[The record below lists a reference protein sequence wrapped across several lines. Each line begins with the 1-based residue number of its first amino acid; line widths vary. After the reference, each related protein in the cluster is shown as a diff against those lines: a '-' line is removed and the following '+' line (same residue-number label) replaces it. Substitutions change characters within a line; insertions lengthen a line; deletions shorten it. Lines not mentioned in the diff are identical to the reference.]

1 MNEEKGKVL
10 WIVPV
15 LVVVVILGA
24 YFFNWE
30 IGARLHPEHTTS
42 DMAELS
48 KMISD
53 QIDAGETGGVF
64 YLSDINID
72 DIMNINDYI
81 ISLNGSVDQYIVLYK
96 RSNKLKVQF
105 KYDISDNYYAYQKYK
120 NNMDIPAD
128 RPAAQ
133 KLYEQMSVVINQVI
147 KPGMTDYEKE
157 LAIHDY
163 IVTHCEYGYTD
174 GANEYAFRAYGV
186 LVHGKAVC
194 NGYAEAMTLLLNCVD
209 VENEIMT
216 GYADGELHA
225 WNRVKLDGKW
235 YQVDATWDDPIPDR
249 IGYAG
254 HIYMN
259 VTDDIMDDMHEWNK
273 EDYEPCD
280 SMDYNY
286 FKLNNMIGNYDEFK
300 SKVEFMAMRDRNAI
314 IEYVLT
320 DYNANTYDMSQIANV
335 DGVYG
340 FTYIPENY
348 GPYEVMTI
356 NLNKR

>member
-1 MNEEKGKVL
+1 MNDDNSKVY
-10 WIVPV
+10 WIIPI
-15 LVVVVILGA
+15 LVVAIIFIA
-24 YFFNWE
+24 YMYSWR
-30 IGARLHPEHTTS
+30 IGAHFHPEQTTS

-53 QIDAGETGGVF
+53 QIDAGETSGVF
-64 YLSDINID
+64 YLSDISVD
-72 DIMNINDYI
+72 DIADINDYI
-81 ISLNGSVDQYIVLYK
+81 VSLNGSVNKYSILEK
-96 RSNKLKVQF
+96 RKNKLKIKF
-105 KYDISDNYYAYQKYK
+105 IYEISDNYYAYQKYI
-120 NNMDIPAD
+120 NNTEIPAD
-128 RPAAQ
+128 RPGAQ
-133 KLYEQMSVVINQVI
+133 KLYEQIVIVLNKIITPDMS
-147 KPGMTDYEKE
+147 DYDKE

-163 IVTHCEYGYTD
+163 IVKNCEYGYTD

-186 LVHGKAVC
+186 LVQGKAVC
-194 NGYAEAMTLLLNCVD
+194 NGYAEAMALLLNCVG

-216 GYADGELHA
+216 GWADGELHA

-235 YQVDATWDDPIPDR
+235 YQVDSTWDDPIPDR

-254 HIYMN
+254 HIFLN
-259 VTDDIMDDMHEWNK
+259 VTDDIMDDTHIWTK

-286 FKLNNMIGNYDEFK
+286 FELNNLIGNYDSFK
-300 SKVEFMAMRDRNAI
+300 NKVDYFAIRDRNAI

-335 DGVYG
+335 EGVTG
-340 FTYIPENY
+340 FTYVPESY
-348 GPYEVMTI
+348 GPYNVMTI